1 MFGWLGDIMS
11 EALIFLNGLV
21 NNYGLA
27 IIIFTLIIKLLLHP
41 MTVKQTRSMKAMQ
54 DLQPEIKKI
63 QQKYKDNKEKQQQEM
78 MKLYQENNINPT
90 AGCLPMILQLLII
103 IPLYRSILGLK
114 DVMGEAGFLWIGT
127 LTGGSLAEPDIAL
140 VIINGLAMVGQ
151 TMITQK
157 FSGNAG
163 SQNNMVMWVMPIMI
177 IFIGFQLPAGV
188 LLYWLTSTVFTA
200 VEQFIIYRDPEMKGV
215 VEK

>member
-54 DLQPEIKKI
+54 NLQPEIKKI

-78 MKLYQENNINPT
+78 MKLYQENNVNPT

>member
-41 MTVKQTRSMKAMQ
+41 MTVKQTRSMKVMQ

-63 QQKYKDNKEKQQQEM
+63 QHKYKDNKEKQQQEM